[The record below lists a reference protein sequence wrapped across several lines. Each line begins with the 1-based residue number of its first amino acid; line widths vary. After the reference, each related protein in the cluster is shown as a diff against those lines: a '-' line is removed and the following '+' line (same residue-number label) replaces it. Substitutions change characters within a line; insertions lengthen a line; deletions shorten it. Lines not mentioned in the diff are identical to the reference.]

1 MTTIFQIENHQIFYK
16 PLFFYFRLCL
26 AEDIFDDGLASFRI
40 VTDCVSSLPST
51 VLSFAD
57 APFPVRS
64 SFRHGISPFRNEQY
78 RNQGNNATRK
88 SNCYQKVIIC
98 AGCPIFVYGDA
109 ISALP
114 GNALLWLQR
123 CVFWTAKKSLFI
135 DCYEMTLV
143 KGKIACQK
151 QIFEQ
156 GHVRRAET
164 IRIPALATLLY
175 VDWLPQVNG
184 PPGALLS
191 SVVDHESAIIVNT

>member
-1 MTTIFQIENHQIFYK
+1 M
-16 PLFFYFRLCL
+16 PLGAVPPYLCL
-26 AEDIFDDGLASFRI
+26 LR
-40 VTDCVSSLPST
+40 
-51 VLSFAD
+51 
-57 APFPVRS
+57 
-64 SFRHGISPFRNEQY
+64 
-78 RNQGNNATRK
+78 RK
-88 SNCYQKVIIC
+88 SC
-98 AGCPIFVYGDA
+98 AAGDVLFSCSGAIFGR
-109 ISALP
+109 SKTL
-114 GNALLWLQR
+114 
-123 CVFWTAKKSLFI
+123 SI

-143 KGKIACQK
+143 KGEIACQK

>member
-1 MTTIFQIENHQIFYK
+1 M
-16 PLFFYFRLCL
+16 
-26 AEDIFDDGLASFRI
+26 
-40 VTDCVSSLPST
+40 VS
-51 VLSFAD
+51 
-57 APFPVRS
+57 APFD
-64 SFRHGISPFRNEQY
+64 NEQY
-78 RNQGNNATRK
+78 RNQGDKATGK
-88 SNCYQKVIIC
+88 PNCYQKVIIC
-98 AGCPIFVYGDA
+98 PSEPRRLIFDYCGA

-114 GNALLWLQR
+114 GDVLLLLVRFLNGQEAL
-123 CVFWTAKKSLFI
+123 SI

>member
-1 MTTIFQIENHQIFYK
+1 MTP
-16 PLFFYFRLCL
+16 PLVANTHTTTLAGKLLLFR
-26 AEDIFDDGLASFRI
+26 E
-40 VTDCVSSLPST
+40 SSLFT
-51 VLSFAD
+51 A
-57 APFPVRS
+57 VR
-64 SFRHGISPFRNEQY
+64 
-78 RNQGNNATRK
+78 
-88 SNCYQKVIIC
+88 
-98 AGCPIFVYGDA
+98 
-109 ISALP
+109 
-114 GNALLWLQR
+114 
-123 CVFWTAKKSLFI
+123 FWKCFI

-143 KGKIACQK
+143 KGEIACQK

>member
-1 MTTIFQIENHQIFYK
+1 MAVSY
-16 PLFFYFRLCL
+16 LCL
-26 AEDIFDDGLASFRI
+26 WRRNFCVAGDVLFSYSGAILDDQEAFS
-40 VTDCVSSLPST
+40 
-51 VLSFAD
+51 
-57 APFPVRS
+57 
-64 SFRHGISPFRNEQY
+64 
-78 RNQGNNATRK
+78 
-88 SNCYQKVIIC
+88 
-98 AGCPIFVYGDA
+98 
-109 ISALP
+109 
-114 GNALLWLQR
+114 
-123 CVFWTAKKSLFI
+123 I

>member
-1 MTTIFQIENHQIFYK
+1 M
-16 PLFFYFRLCL
+16 
-26 AEDIFDDGLASFRI
+26 
-40 VTDCVSSLPST
+40 VTAVRFSNGQEA
-51 VLSFAD
+51 LS
-57 APFPVRS
+57 
-64 SFRHGISPFRNEQY
+64 
-78 RNQGNNATRK
+78 
-88 SNCYQKVIIC
+88 
-98 AGCPIFVYGDA
+98 
-109 ISALP
+109 
-114 GNALLWLQR
+114 
-123 CVFWTAKKSLFI
+123 I

-191 SVVDHESAIIVNT
+191 SVVDHESASVVDHESASVVDHESAIIVNT

>member
-1 MTTIFQIENHQIFYK
+1 MLY
-16 PLFFYFRLCL
+16 LCL
-26 AEDIFDDGLASFRI
+26 WRRKFCAAGEDASL
-40 VTDCVSSLPST
+40 VT
-51 VLSFAD
+51 A
-57 APFPVRS
+57 VR
-64 SFRHGISPFRNEQY
+64 FLNG
-78 RNQGNNATRK
+78 RK
-88 SNCYQKVIIC
+88 
-98 AGCPIFVYGDA
+98 F
-109 ISALP
+109 
-114 GNALLWLQR
+114 
-123 CVFWTAKKSLFI
+123 LFI

-143 KGKIACQK
+143 KGEIACQK

>member
-1 MTTIFQIENHQIFYK
+1 MSCGCGV
-16 PLFFYFRLCL
+16 R
-26 AEDIFDDGLASFRI
+26 D
-40 VTDCVSSLPST
+40 SSLVT
-51 VLSFAD
+51 A
-57 APFPVRS
+57 VR
-64 SFRHGISPFRNEQY
+64 FW
-78 RNQGNNATRK
+78 K
-88 SNCYQKVIIC
+88 S
-98 AGCPIFVYGDA
+98 
-109 ISALP
+109 
-114 GNALLWLQR
+114 
-123 CVFWTAKKSLFI
+123 FI

-143 KGKIACQK
+143 KGEIACQK

>member
-1 MTTIFQIENHQIFYK
+1 MRCGNGLGSFELKKGAASLIEKQ
-16 PLFFYFRLCL
+16 
-26 AEDIFDDGLASFRI
+26 
-40 VTDCVSSLPST
+40 LP
-51 VLSFAD
+51 
-57 APFPVRS
+57 
-64 SFRHGISPFRNEQY
+64 
-78 RNQGNNATRK
+78 
-88 SNCYQKVIIC
+88 
-98 AGCPIFVYGDA
+98 
-109 ISALP
+109 
-114 GNALLWLQR
+114 
-123 CVFWTAKKSLFI
+123 FI

-143 KGKIACQK
+143 KGEIACQK

>member
-1 MTTIFQIENHQIFYK
+1 M
-16 PLFFYFRLCL
+16 
-26 AEDIFDDGLASFRI
+26 
-40 VTDCVSSLPST
+40 LPSPFARLFGMVSAPFVTAKHT
-51 VLSFAD
+51 VNNRGKLPKSGIVIRKLSFALD
-57 APFPVRS
+57 ALSLSMATQFLRCRRRS
-64 SFRHGISPFRNEQY
+64 SLVTAVRFLNGQE
-78 RNQGNNATRK
+78 
-88 SNCYQKVIIC
+88 
-98 AGCPIFVYGDA
+98 
-109 ISALP
+109 AL
-114 GNALLWLQR
+114 
-123 CVFWTAKKSLFI
+123 SI

-164 IRIPALATLLY
+164 IRISALATLLY

>member
-1 MTTIFQIENHQIFYK
+1 MKQKIIIN
-16 PLFFYFRLCL
+16 
-26 AEDIFDDGLASFRI
+26 
-40 VTDCVSSLPST
+40 VSG
-51 VLSFAD
+51 FI
-57 APFPVRS
+57 
-64 SFRHGISPFRNEQY
+64 GE
-78 RNQGNNATRK
+78 
-88 SNCYQKVIIC
+88 
-98 AGCPIFVYGDA
+98 FV
-109 ISALP
+109 
-114 GNALLWLQR
+114 
-123 CVFWTAKKSLFI
+123 I

-164 IRIPALATLLY
+164 IRIPALAALLY

>member
-1 MTTIFQIENHQIFYK
+1 MLVLAPGAHSRVAVSARPEHWKGFQTSRPHHM
-16 PLFFYFRLCL
+16 
-26 AEDIFDDGLASFRI
+26 D
-40 VTDCVSSLPST
+40 
-51 VLSFAD
+51 
-57 APFPVRS
+57 
-64 SFRHGISPFRNEQY
+64 
-78 RNQGNNATRK
+78 RK
-88 SNCYQKVIIC
+88 K
-98 AGCPIFVYGDA
+98 
-109 ISALP
+109 
-114 GNALLWLQR
+114 
-123 CVFWTAKKSLFI
+123 LFI

>member
-1 MTTIFQIENHQIFYK
+1 MKKASPVY
-16 PLFFYFRLCL
+16 LMDGALL
-26 AEDIFDDGLASFRI
+26 AEF
-40 VTDCVSSLPST
+40 
-51 VLSFAD
+51 
-57 APFPVRS
+57 
-64 SFRHGISPFRNEQY
+64 Y
-78 RNQGNNATRK
+78 
-88 SNCYQKVIIC
+88 
-98 AGCPIFVYGDA
+98 
-109 ISALP
+109 
-114 GNALLWLQR
+114 
-123 CVFWTAKKSLFI
+123 I

-143 KGKIACQK
+143 KGEIACQK

>member
-1 MTTIFQIENHQIFYK
+1 MNGMSI
-16 PLFFYFRLCL
+16 LL
-26 AEDIFDDGLASFRI
+26 
-40 VTDCVSSLPST
+40 LPSP
-51 VLSFAD
+51 FARRFGIKST
-57 APFPVRS
+57 PF
-64 SFRHGISPFRNEQY
+64 GNEQY
-78 RNQGNNATRK
+78 RNQEGKAIQRRN
-88 SNCYQKVIIC
+88 SYQKVIN
-98 AGCPIFVYGDA
+98 CPSEPRRLIFVYGDA
-109 ISALP
+109 IFALP
-114 GNALLWLQR
+114 EAFFFGYSGTIFER
-123 CVFWTAKKSLFI
+123 PRSLSI

>member
-1 MTTIFQIENHQIFYK
+1 M
-16 PLFFYFRLCL
+16 C
-26 AEDIFDDGLASFRI
+26 G
-40 VTDCVSSLPST
+40 
-51 VLSFAD
+51 VLYQEAD
-57 APFPVRS
+57 REK
-64 SFRHGISPFRNEQY
+64 HGKMKGGFS
-78 RNQGNNATRK
+78 
-88 SNCYQKVIIC
+88 
-98 AGCPIFVYGDA
+98 
-109 ISALP
+109 
-114 GNALLWLQR
+114 
-123 CVFWTAKKSLFI
+123 I

>member
-1 MTTIFQIENHQIFYK
+1 MFYK
-16 PLFFYFRLCL
+16 MIEAKRN
-26 AEDIFDDGLASFRI
+26 EWLASE
-40 VTDCVSSLPST
+40 TCT
-51 VLSFAD
+51 VKA
-57 APFPVRS
+57 V
-64 SFRHGISPFRNEQY
+64 
-78 RNQGNNATRK
+78 
-88 SNCYQKVIIC
+88 
-98 AGCPIFVYGDA
+98 
-109 ISALP
+109 
-114 GNALLWLQR
+114 
-123 CVFWTAKKSLFI
+123 I

-143 KGKIACQK
+143 KGEIACQK

>member
-1 MTTIFQIENHQIFYK
+1 MARLGDVCEKKVDTIKATYK
-16 PLFFYFRLCL
+16 
-26 AEDIFDDGLASFRI
+26 
-40 VTDCVSSLPST
+40 
-51 VLSFAD
+51 
-57 APFPVRS
+57 
-64 SFRHGISPFRNEQY
+64 
-78 RNQGNNATRK
+78 
-88 SNCYQKVIIC
+88 
-98 AGCPIFVYGDA
+98 GD
-109 ISALP
+109 
-114 GNALLWLQR
+114 
-123 CVFWTAKKSLFI
+123 I

-143 KGKIACQK
+143 KGEIACQK

>member
-1 MTTIFQIENHQIFYK
+1 MFPSPFAR
-16 PLFFYFRLCL
+16 LF
-26 AEDIFDDGLASFRI
+26 GM
-40 VTDCVSSLPST
+40 VS
-51 VLSFAD
+51 
-57 APFPVRS
+57 APFD
-64 SFRHGISPFRNEQY
+64 NEQY
-78 RNQGNNATRK
+78 RNQGNKATEKR
-88 SNCYQKVIIC
+88 NRYQKVIIC
-98 AGCPIFVYGDA
+98 TSEPRRLIFAYCGA
-109 ISALP
+109 ISAPP
-114 GNALLWLQR
+114 GS
-123 CVFWTAKKSLFI
+123 TSLVTTVRFSNGQESLSI

-143 KGKIACQK
+143 KGEIACQK

>member
-1 MTTIFQIENHQIFYK
+1 MFDAAK
-16 PLFFYFRLCL
+16 AAVGSRLKTVTSVKSSDNKRCL
-26 AEDIFDDGLASFRI
+26 
-40 VTDCVSSLPST
+40 
-51 VLSFAD
+51 
-57 APFPVRS
+57 
-64 SFRHGISPFRNEQY
+64 
-78 RNQGNNATRK
+78 
-88 SNCYQKVIIC
+88 
-98 AGCPIFVYGDA
+98 
-109 ISALP
+109 
-114 GNALLWLQR
+114 
-123 CVFWTAKKSLFI
+123 I

-143 KGKIACQK
+143 KGEIACQK

>member
-1 MTTIFQIENHQIFYK
+1 MI
-16 PLFFYFRLCL
+16 
-26 AEDIFDDGLASFRI
+26 S
-40 VTDCVSSLPST
+40 
-51 VLSFAD
+51 
-57 APFPVRS
+57 APFD
-64 SFRHGISPFRNEQY
+64 NEQY
-78 RNQGNNATRK
+78 RNQGNKATEKR
-88 SNCYQKVIIC
+88 NRYQKVIIC
-98 AGCPIFVYGDA
+98 PSEPRRLIFVYGGA

-114 GNALLWLQR
+114 EA
-123 CVFWTAKKSLFI
+123 FSLVSAVRFSDGQGILSI

-143 KGKIACQK
+143 KGEIACQK

>member
-1 MTTIFQIENHQIFYK
+1 MKTAMPHCGTAVFLL
-16 PLFFYFRLCL
+16 PFF
-26 AEDIFDDGLASFRI
+26 
-40 VTDCVSSLPST
+40 SS
-51 VLSFAD
+51 
-57 APFPVRS
+57 RS
-64 SFRHGISPFRNEQY
+64 
-78 RNQGNNATRK
+78 
-88 SNCYQKVIIC
+88 
-98 AGCPIFVYGDA
+98 
-109 ISALP
+109 
-114 GNALLWLQR
+114 
-123 CVFWTAKKSLFI
+123 I

-184 PPGALLS
+184 PPGVLLS